1 MDHGNTH
8 GSFGTSHDS
17 SHGAPSG
24 ADGRTS
30 HGPAASRGWFTVE
43 PRAAATTAPALPD
56 TDCSLSHLV
65 AELVAQVDEMDPAQA
80 GHSLRVSA
88 LATMLGSS
96 IGMEARELRSLRIA
110 ALLHDV
116 GKILVPAEVLR
127 SPEPL
132 SAVQS
137 ATIRRHAVYGG
148 SILRRMPALAFAAPV
163 ARWHHE
169 RWDGLGYPD
178 GLFGN
183 AIPLHARIVA
193 VADAL
198 DAMTSVR
205 PYRQSITLPE
215 AFAELEAQSGAQFDP
230 LVVSAVG
237 PLVGAVGFESNW
249 STVARRIELLPAA
262 A

>member
-1 MDHGNTH
+1 MDHGTNH
-8 GSFGTSHDS
+8 GTFGTSHDS
-17 SHGAPSG
+17 LHGAPTG
-24 ADGRTS
+24 VNGRPS
-30 HGPAASRGWFTVE
+30 DAPEASRGWFTVE
-43 PRAAATTAPALPD
+43 PRSVAAAGPSIPE

-88 LATMLGSS
+88 LSTMLGSS
-96 IGMEARELRSLRIA
+96 IGMEARELRALRIS

-132 SAVQS
+132 TAVQS
-137 ATIRRHAVYGG
+137 STIRRHAVYGG
-148 SILRRMPALAFAAPV
+148 SILRRIPALAFAAPV

-205 PYRQSITLPE
+205 PYRQAITLHE

-237 PLVGAVGFESNW
+237 PLVGAVGFESSW
-249 STVARRIELLPAA
+249 SSVARRIELLPAA